1 MKYVK
6 LLFLLL
12 PVTLNCTACTS
23 GKSEANTSHAKMPKK
38 SFTLY
43 DYYSNDSE
51 LNRLTDS
58 IFTSL
63 TPAQRLS
70 RMIITSAGELGKPQS
85 TVASLV
91 QKEAV
96 GGVLFLKG
104 KSQSHKTFIDSL
116 EKLSTLPLF
125 YSIDAEP
132 SLIPRRMPDVSQ
144 SFKPA
149 AEIADSLEAYQSG
162 NNIGVLVKNLGFNW
176 NYAPVIDLSTGN
188 EAIKTRSFGSDQND
202 VITKAKAFVEGTRA
216 AGVIDCI
223 KHFPG
228 HGLVSGDT
236 HKKTVFIDGELK
248 EVNTYK
254 PLIEAGAISVM
265 VAHITVENNAEYG
278 TDGKPAS
285 CSRKIVTDLLRNEL
299 NFKGIIITDAMNMAA
314 AVNEGESAPLT
325 AAKAGND
332 MILMPPNEEKLLNEM
347 LAAYNADEALQA
359 QWDAS
364 VKRIL
369 KLAVCTGM
377 FDPQSSKQK

>member
-1 MKYVK
+1 MKNGK
-6 LLFLLL
+6 SLFFILAL
-12 PVTLNCTACTS
+12 TLSCPSCTA
-23 GKSEANTSHAKMPKK
+23 GKSEKSTTAKPALQK
-38 SFTLY
+38 SFSLY
-43 DYYSNDSE
+43 DYYSNDTD
-51 LNRLTDS
+51 LNRITDS
-58 IFTSL
+58 IFNSL
-63 TPAQRLS
+63 TPKQRLS

-85 TVASLV
+85 TVAALV
-91 QKEAV
+91 KKQAV

-104 KSQSHKTFIDSL
+104 QSQSHKTFIDSL
-116 EKLSTLPLF
+116 NKLTTLPLF

-132 SLIPRRMPDVSQ
+132 SLIPRRLPDVQ
-144 SFKPA
+144 EQFKPA
-149 AEIADSLEAYQSG
+149 AEIADSLEAYQTG
-162 NNIGVLVKNLGFNW
+162 NRIAVLVNNLGFNW
-176 NYAPVIDLSTGN
+176 NYAPVIDLSTDN

-202 VITKAKAFVEGTRA
+202 VITKSKAFIEGTRA
-216 AGVIDCI
+216 GGVIDCI

-236 HKKTVFIDGELK
+236 HKKNVFIDGELK

-278 TDGKPAS
+278 TNGKPSS

-299 NFKGIIITDAMNMAA
+299 KFNGIIITDAMNMAA

-332 MILMPPNEEKLLNEM
+332 MILMPQNEEKLLAEM
-347 LAAYNADEALQA
+347 LTEYNSNEELKT

-364 VKRIL
+364 VKRII
-369 KLAVCTGM
+369 KLAICAGM
-377 FDPQSSKQK
+377 FR

>member
-6 LLFLLL
+6 LLIFLI

-23 GKSEANTSHAKMPKK
+23 AKSESNTSHKEMSKK

-104 KSQSHKTFIDSL
+104 QSQSHKTFIDSL
-116 EKLSTLPLF
+116 KKLSSLPLF

-132 SLIPRRMPDVSQ
+132 SLIPRRLPDIGET
-144 SFKPA
+144 FKPA

-162 NNIGVLVKNLGFNW
+162 NSIGVLVNNLGFNW

-248 EVNTYK
+248 EVSTYK

-265 VAHITVENNAEYG
+265 VAHITVKNNEMYG

-285 CSRKIVTDLLRNEL
+285 CSRKIVTDLLRNKL
-299 NFKGIIITDAMNMAA
+299 NFNGIIITDAMNMAA

-332 MILMPPNEEKLLNEM
+332 MILMPPNETKLLNEM
-347 LAAYNADEALQA
+347 LAAYNADEALRA
-359 QWDAS
+359 QWDAG

-369 KLAVCTGM
+369 KLAVCAGM
-377 FDPQSSKQK
+377 FDPQSAE